1 MEWTLTDV
9 LVDFAMVS
17 TLLIIA
23 AWLRRKLTFLQRYYI
38 PAALIAGILGM
49 ILGPQVLGKVSP
61 VYLHYSPAI
70 KQWAGILSAIVFSC
84 SFLGL
89 KLEKVTGSALQT
101 YFLAGSIHQAQVIVG
116 LTLTFLV
123 ALVVAEILNS
133 DLVFFRFLDFT
144 EDTAWPLPEV

>member
-23 AWLRRKLTFLQRYYI
+23 AWLRRKLTFLQRYPI
-38 PAALIAGILGM
+38 PGCLDCRNTWNDSWTSGAWKSFSGLSALLTWQSNSG
-49 ILGPQVLGKVSP
+49 S
-61 VYLHYSPAI
+61 S
-70 KQWAGILSAIVFSC
+70 ILSAIVFSC

-101 YFLAGSIHQAQVIVG
+101 SFSGWLYSSGAGHCRTYG
-116 LTLTFLV
+116 
-123 ALVVAEILNS
+123 
-133 DLVFFRFLDFT
+133 
-144 EDTAWPLPEV
+144 